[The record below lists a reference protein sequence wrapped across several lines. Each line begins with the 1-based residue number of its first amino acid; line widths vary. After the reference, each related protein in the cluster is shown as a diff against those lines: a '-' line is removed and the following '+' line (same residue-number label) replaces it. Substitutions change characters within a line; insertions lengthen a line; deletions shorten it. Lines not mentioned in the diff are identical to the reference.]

1 MDWGCLGQ
9 LEGGDQT
16 QELSTD
22 ASIRQVPGEPR
33 RELGCPGPVSD
44 ASAALLGPLS
54 LFRAPHEEHWGYSGQ
69 EPPGAPGK
77 WSANP
82 VIDGNGFSKSPFL

>member
-1 MDWGCLGQ
+1 MPAFARCQESQGVSWGVPDLCLM
-9 LEGGDQT
+9 
-16 QELSTD
+16 
-22 ASIRQVPGEPR
+22 
-33 RELGCPGPVSD
+33 
-44 ASAALLGPLS
+44 LLLPS
-54 LFRAPHEEHWGYSGQ
+54 RAHFRAPHEEHWGYSGQ